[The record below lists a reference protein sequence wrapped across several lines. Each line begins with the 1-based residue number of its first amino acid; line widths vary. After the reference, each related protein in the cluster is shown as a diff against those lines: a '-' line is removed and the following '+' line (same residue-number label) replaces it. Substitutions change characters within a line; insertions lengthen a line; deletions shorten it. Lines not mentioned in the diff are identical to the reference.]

1 MKRTAVTVLV
11 GAGLILAGAIQT
23 AIKNYTVH
31 SAAAER
37 PTSGGNHGKR

>member
-23 AIKNYTVH
+23 AIKNTVH
-31 SAAAER
+31 SAAAGR